1 MEFKRAKIVAC
12 KAKPGYILWVKFD
25 DGLEG
30 EISLSNLV
38 GQGVFKAWESMKF
51 FESVKVDP
59 ESHTVCW
66 GSQIDLDPYVIRD
79 EIQEAQKKKTSSFK
93 KHR

>member
-1 MEFKRAKIVAC
+1 MNSAKVRVISC

-30 EISLSNLV
+30 EINVSNLV
-38 GQGVFKAWESMKF
+38 GQGVFKAWELVKF

-79 EIQEAQKKKTSSFK
+79 EIQETAKEK
-93 KHR
+93 RDVL